1 MIRVMRRSV
10 RRETVIES
18 VDLGGEVSVEI
29 LFGCVARSF
38 WNVRREGSVELSG
51 ILKRGRDTD
60 TGLLLL
66 LLKERR
72 LWVESVGR
80 TGSSDGG
87 CCC

>member
-60 TGLLLL
+60 AGLLL

-80 TGSSDGG
+80 SGSSDGG
-87 CCC
+87 RCC